1 MRHEKI
7 FYGKYYLVVVC
18 QSSTYKIVKV
28 MKLFKK
34 WRQRILGDFFRFF
47 YNYYIIIIQYIYCFS
62 LPQISPL
69 ILKYVLKLI
78 FSQIFL

>member
-1 MRHEKI
+1 
-7 FYGKYYLVVVC
+7 
-18 QSSTYKIVKV
+18 

-34 WRQRILGDFFRFF
+34 WRQRILGDFFIIIIICF

-62 LPQISPL
+62 LPQIPPL